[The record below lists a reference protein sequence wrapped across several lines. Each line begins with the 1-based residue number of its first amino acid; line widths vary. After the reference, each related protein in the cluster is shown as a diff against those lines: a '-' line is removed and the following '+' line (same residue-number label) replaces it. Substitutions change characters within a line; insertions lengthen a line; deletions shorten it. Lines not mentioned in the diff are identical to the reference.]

1 MFTII
6 GGDGKEYGPATVE
19 QIRSWIAA
27 GRANLETKARA
38 LGSEEWRRLGD
49 YAEFAGP
56 AAPPP
61 PLSDAAGAGTFT
73 VPVTP
78 TSPGSDLVLAERGT
92 RLAAWFVDNII
103 AFIAVMPGLLVLGAS
118 VVRSILAGQPNMEQV
133 DAGQLALGGMLLFA
147 GLVAL
152 VVVQVWMLTTRGQTI
167 GKRLLNIRIVRFADN
182 ANPGFI
188 AAVLLRAIV
197 PGFLGAVPYIGFI
210 FTLVDICFIF
220 RDDRRC
226 IHDLIAG
233 TKVVKVG

>member
-27 GRANLETKARA
+27 GRANLETQARA

-56 AAPPP
+56 ATPP
-61 PLSDAAGAGTFT
+61 PLTSAGGAGAFT
-73 VPVTP
+73 VPVATP
-78 TSPGSDLVLAERGT
+78 DTATGLALAERGT
-92 RLAAWFVDNII
+92 RLAAWFIDNII
-103 AFIAVMPGLLVLGAS
+103 AFIAVLPGLLALGAS
-118 VVRSILAGQPNMEQV
+118 FARSMVSGQPNIEAV
-133 DAGQLALGGMLLFA
+133 DAGQLAFGGMLFFA
-147 GLVAL
+147 GLLIVI
-152 VVVQVWMLTTRGQTI
+152 VFQVWMLTTRGQTI
-167 GKRLLNIRIVRFADN
+167 GKRLLSIRIVRFADN
-182 ANPGFI
+182 TNPGFVS
-188 AAVLLRAIV
+188 AVLLRAIV
-197 PGFLGAVPYIGFI
+197 PGLLGAVPYIGFL

-233 TKVVKVG
+233 TKVVKAA